1 MRRRRFKKIKANSKK
16 NKLIYIGV
24 MILLSTWMIVNYI
37 GSRLTPI
44 VQEIIELNVNKSVH
58 NYLFTMFNSET
69 LTKDELMD
77 IVQINKNKEDEI
89 LSIDYRFD
97 LVYKNLSAKVN
108 EMFQGV
114 RDLNIKMEYYDY
126 DKELFF
132 VPLGIID
139 KDNIFITDF
148 GFKLPVKVVFFTDIN
163 MKYKT
168 KVTNYGMNN
177 VLVEL
182 YLVVDVWNTVLSPS
196 TFYKFDNS
204 YEMVIASKVIMGKIP
219 VFYGDGIEKSS
230 SIVSS

>member
-1 MRRRRFKKIKANSKK
+1 MRRRFKRIKVRSNK
-16 NKLIYIGV
+16 NKLLYIGL
-24 MILLSTWMIVNYI
+24 MILLSTWMIVDYI
-37 GSRLTPI
+37 GSRLTP
-44 VQEIIELNVNKSVH
+44 VVHDIIEINVNKSIH
-58 NYLFTMFNSET
+58 NYLFTMFNNET
-69 LTKDELMD
+69 LSKDELMN
-77 IVQINKNKEDEI
+77 IIEINKNKEDEI
-89 LSIDYRFD
+89 ISIDYRFD
-97 LVYKNLSAKVN
+97 LVYKNLSDKVN
-108 EMFQGV
+108 EMFNGV
-114 RDLNIKMEYYDY
+114 RDLNVKMEYYDY
-126 DKELFF
+126 ENGLFF

-148 GFKLPVKVVFFTDIN
+148 GVKLPVKVIFFTDIN
-163 MKYKT
+163 MQYKT

-196 TFYKFDNS
+196 TFYKFNQS